1 MLKRQRGLASL
12 MLLVVL
18 VVASPYVSGQEF
30 SERKQVAV
38 FQLSYYG
45 EPRDPV
51 PESQTYIR
59 IGNVFAYS
67 RTVESETT
75 EIFQQAVGAIDEQ
88 IRSVFINM
96 GRFNV
101 IGLTQRMQESNV
113 DAFVN
118 ALRAYR
124 EDTLEIPEAVL
135 IGEQAFTEQDFD
147 RLVGGFVLVIPS
159 VSFYNLQRRDREQDY
174 QATIETS
181 FTFVNVEDF
190 STIGQFFVET
200 TGTDENAV
208 AAMRRAVNGIPSQLE
223 FRVRSMPVFQIRT
236 GVLEIAGRSVI
247 MEFGQNMGLQK
258 GDEYAIVQQRVT
270 STGHTTQDE
279 TGLLVIEDVRE
290 EFSIGRLL
298 YAKPNVVVGDQLQE
312 VPRVGADITPYA
324 NVLLSFENQ
333 DLELLLFGAR
343 ITASR
348 GFFSWRPVLGIE
360 IPTTT
365 TLFGFLFPMNVYVGG
380 ERNFYLGR
388 LKMHPSFGIGLGGAV
403 PVDES
408 LFEDDFYTTHVG
420 GSLRLTASY
429 LVSRDTMVFLETGVA
444 GWQGF
449 YDRNWSNSTLNRF
462 FGSYG
467 GILVGGGVTFK

>member
-1 MLKRQRGLASL
+1 MLKRHHGVIAVA
-12 MLLVVL
+12 LLGILTVF
-18 VVASPYVSGQEF
+18 SPYVSAQEF

-51 PESQTYIR
+51 PQSQTYIR

-67 RTVESETT
+67 KTVESETT

-96 GRFNV
+96 GRFDV

-118 ALRAYR
+118 ALRQYR

-135 IGEQAFTEQDFD
+135 IGEQAFTEQDFE

-159 VSFYNLQRRDREQDY
+159 VSFYNLERRDSEQDY

-200 TGTDENAV
+200 SGTDENAV
-208 AAMRRAVNGIPSQLE
+208 TAMRRAVNGIPAQLE
-223 FRVRSMPVFQIRT
+223 FRVRSMPIFQIRT
-236 GVLEIAGRSVI
+236 GVLEIAGRSI
-247 MEFGQNMGLQK
+247 ILEFGQNMGLQK
-258 GDEYAIVQQRVT
+258 GDEYAVVQQRRT

-279 TGLLVIEDVRE
+279 TGLLVVEEVRE

-298 YAKPNVVVGDQLQE
+298 YAKPDVVIGDQLQE
-312 VPRVGADITPYA
+312 VPRMGADFTPYA
-324 NVLLSFENQ
+324 NLLLNFENQ
-333 DLELLLFGAR
+333 EPELMLFGAR

-348 GFFSWRPVLGIE
+348 GYFQWRPLVGLE

-380 ERNFYLGR
+380 ESNFYLGR
-388 LKMHPSFGIGLGGAV
+388 LKLHPSFGIGVGGAV
-403 PVDES
+403 PVDDT
-408 LFEDDFYTTHVG
+408 LFEDDFYTTHFG

-429 LVSRDTMVFLETGVA
+429 LISRDTMIFLETGVA

-449 YDRNWSNSTLNRF
+449 YDRDWSNSTLNRF

-467 GILVGGGVTFK
+467 GIQCAMQL

>member
-1 MLKRQRGLASL
+1 MLTGQRGLA
-12 MLLVVL
+12 VVIL
-18 VVASPYVSGQEF
+18 FVVVVVVAPFLSAQEF
-30 SERKQVAV
+30 SERKQVAI

-45 EPRDPV
+45 QPRDPV
-51 PESQTYIR
+51 PQSQTYIR
-59 IGNVFAYS
+59 IGNVFAFS

-96 GRFNV
+96 GRFDV

-118 ALRAYR
+118 ALREYR

-135 IGEQAFTEQDFD
+135 IGEQAFTEQDFE

-159 VSFYNLQRRDREQDY
+159 VSFYNLQRRDSEQDY

-200 TGTDENAV
+200 SGTDDDAV
-208 AAMRRAVNGIPSQLE
+208 TAMRQAVNAIPAQLE
-223 FRVRSMPVFQIRT
+223 FRVRSMPIFQIRT
-236 GVLEIAGRSVI
+236 GVLEVAGGSVI

-258 GDEYAIVQQRVT
+258 GDEYAVVQRRVT
-270 STGHTTQDE
+270 STGHTTQEE
-279 TGLLVIEDVRE
+279 TGLLVLEEVRE

-298 YAKPNVVVGDQLQE
+298 YANPNVVVGDQLQE
-312 VPRVGADITPYA
+312 IPRMGADFTPYA
-324 NVLLSFENQ
+324 NVLLDFQSQ
-333 DLELLLFGAR
+333 DLELLLIGAR

-348 GFFSWRPVLGIE
+348 GFFAWRPLVGVE

-365 TLFGFLFPMNVYVGG
+365 TLFGFLFPVNVYVGG

-388 LKMHPSFGIGLGGAV
+388 LKMHPNFGIGLGGAV
-403 PVDES
+403 PVDDT
-408 LFEDDFYTTHVG
+408 LFEEDFYTTHFG

-429 LVSRDTMVFLETGVA
+429 LVGRDTMVFLETGVA
-444 GWQGF
+444 GWYGI
-449 YDRNWSNSTLNRF
+449 YDRNWSNSTLDRF